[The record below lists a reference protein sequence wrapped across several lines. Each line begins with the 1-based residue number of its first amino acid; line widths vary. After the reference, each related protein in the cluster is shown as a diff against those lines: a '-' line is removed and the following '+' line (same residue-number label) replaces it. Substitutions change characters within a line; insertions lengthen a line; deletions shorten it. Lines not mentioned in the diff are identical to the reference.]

1 MRLSCLFSMLHVI
14 HVCTHQRQIPCLHN
28 ILGRIQRSWFW
39 SNCWCVWKE
48 ASKCVQTSHVLY
60 THWDGH
66 SQTFP
71 VLSKLLSTS
80 SILIGPWLSL
90 KNGKFANVKEPTMQ
104 KCEHVKKP
112 VGVVYVVMATHV
124 IPTWLRHC
132 TGESRHFCTQSTGCQ
147 MDHHSPVKEPRSW
160 RKGWRRKIC
169 ELILSE
175 RSHCRAASVSI
186 PGRGERRIDRVQIDN

>member
-1 MRLSCLFSMLHVI
+1 MCVKRSFQMCSNFSCIIYTLRWSLTDIPGVVEAVEHLLHFNRPMVVSKEWQ
-14 HVCTHQRQIPCLHN
+14 VC
-28 ILGRIQRSWFW
+28 
-39 SNCWCVWKE
+39 
-48 ASKCVQTSHVLY
+48 KCKRTDDAEMWACQ
-60 THWDGH
+60 
-66 SQTFP
+66 
-71 VLSKLLSTS
+71 
-80 SILIGPWLSL
+80 
-90 KNGKFANVKEPTMQ
+90 
-104 KCEHVKKP
+104 KP